1 MASQV
6 FRSLSLFCLCG
17 AFSLAVPNSARAEE
31 YRIPEIGVKTST
43 ALVAKVEAPNSHI
56 YTKPELESQAVA
68 DVDPGETYV
77 VQSSSGNGWVKVDLG
92 DMVGYLPV
100 EDATLIETTREDVDQ
115 SVQTRQ
121 GVIDYAMQFL
131 GGRYRY
137 GGRDPHT
144 GVDCSGFTK
153 YVMEHAAGIALNRTS
168 RTQAG
173 QGQTVDVDQARPGD
187 LVFYASGGH
196 IDHVAIYMGNGK
208 IIHASTERT
217 GIKIS
222 EWDHRKPVK
231 VVDVIN

>member
-1 MASQV
+1 MGNQV
-6 FRSLSLFCLCG
+6 VRSLRLFCLCG
-17 AFSLAVPNSARAEE
+17 VFSLAVPASVMAEE

-68 DVDPGETYV
+68 DVDLGETYA
-77 VQSSSGNGWVKVDLG
+77 VQSSSNNGWVKIDLG
-92 DMVGYLPV
+92 DTVGYLPL
-100 EDATLIETTREDVDQ
+100 EDATLIETTMEDVDQ
-115 SVQTRQ
+115 SVKTRQ
-121 GVIDYAMQFL
+121 DVISYALQFL

-144 GVDCSGFTK
+144 GVDCSGFTR
-153 YVMEHAAGIALNRTS
+153 YVMEHAAGINLNRTS

-173 QGQTVDVDQARPGD
+173 QGQTVDIDEARPGD
-187 LVFYASGGH
+187 LVFYATGGH

-208 IIHASTERT
+208 IVHASTERT